1 MAAITLLGTVSWK
14 IVDLQVINNEVLQD
28 QGNRRT
34 VRNDV
39 IVGHRGNIMD
49 RNGQALAISTPVQSL
64 WLNPREIIHNP
75 QAWKT
80 LTSALES
87 IEVNTDVLWNRI
99 QDNAQ
104 REFLYIK
111 RRLPPAEVQSILDLK
126 IRGVYSQEEYKRFYP
141 LGEVAVHLY
150 RAYQQ

>member
-1 MAAITLLGTVSWK
+1 MNSASSIKKQNFWRLGLVSMAAITLLGTVSWK

-75 QAWKT
+75 PGM
-80 LTSALES
+80 E
-87 IEVNTDVLWNRI
+87 
-99 QDNAQ
+99 NAG
-104 REFLYIK
+104 LC
-111 RRLPPAEVQSILDLK
+111 A
-126 IRGVYSQEEYKRFYP
+126 
-141 LGEVAVHLY
+141 
-150 RAYQQ
+150 